1 MSDLFYRD
9 FSTDTVAQQMRHLE
23 FIRQVYVY
31 QSISS
36 TNAVAQRLAEAG
48 SPSGTLVVADQQTA
62 GRGRMGRVWQSQP
75 GLGLWFSLLLRPAS
89 EVGEWYLLPMVLCET
104 LALTFIDLTKK
115 QFSVKWPND
124 ILFKN
129 RKLCGILCET
139 NTIESKVSYIIAGI
153 GINVNHTE
161 TLFPESIRGHATSLR
176 MIAGHEFGRV
186 GVLEAVLARLSATL
200 QPMLEGERPIEI
212 HHWNALNQDLGKRVV
227 VRSGEQRVR
236 GIFREVSKKGE
247 LLLED
252 SKSRLHRFSYGQA
265 TIERER

>member
-9 FSTDTVAQQMRHLE
+9 FSTATVAQKLKHLD
-23 FIRQVYVY
+23 FITRVYAY

-36 TNAVAQRLAEAG
+36 TNAVAHRLADAG
-48 SPSGTLVVADQQTA
+48 ASSGTVIVADQQTA

-75 GLGLWFSLLLRPAS
+75 GRGLWLSILLRPAAK
-89 EVGEWYLLPMVLCET
+89 VGDWYLLPMVLCET

-124 ILFKN
+124 ILYKN
-129 RKLCGILCET
+129 HKLCGILCET
-139 NTIESKVSYIIAGI
+139 NTVESKVSYIVAGI

-161 TLFPESIRGHATSLR
+161 ALFPESIRDRATSLR
-176 MIAGHEFGRV
+176 MIAGREFDRMQ
-186 GVLEAVLARLSATL
+186 VLERVLARLAESL
-200 QPMLEGERPIEI
+200 QPMLKGEQPIEI
-212 HHWNALNQDLGKRVV
+212 HHWNALNQDLGKSVV
-227 VRSGEQRVR
+227 VRSGEQRVQ
-236 GIFREVSKKGE
+236 GIFREISKKGE

-252 SKSRLHRFSYGQA
+252 SKSRLHKFSYGQA